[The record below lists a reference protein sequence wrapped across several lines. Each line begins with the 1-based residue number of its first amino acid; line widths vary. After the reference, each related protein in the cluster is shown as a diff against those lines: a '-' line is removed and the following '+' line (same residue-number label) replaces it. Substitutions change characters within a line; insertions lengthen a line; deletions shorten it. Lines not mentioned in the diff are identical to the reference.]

1 MAATTIVSAVGYLV
15 TQTLKDVENDSN
27 SEGYSTVNV
36 RVEPIG
42 GIAGFLTL
50 MVPTSALAGIN
61 PNAPCS
67 VTISQ
72 GAGLLSSAV
81 TA

>member
-42 GIAGFLTL
+42 GIAGR
-50 MVPTSALAGIN
+50 
-61 PNAPCS
+61 
-67 VTISQ
+67 
-72 GAGLLSSAV
+72 
-81 TA
+81 